1 MEGRLY
7 DWNYDYSKT
16 MWLKM
21 YMAEPDFPNNRSL
34 VYITYERALDIFRVI
49 DNLTQGIRKIVY
61 LVGWQ
66 GLGHDDCYPDMDE
79 LNEAL
84 KRDCDATARE
94 SLFWLYNEAK
104 KYNTVVSFHVNL
116 ADAYGASKSCPELIA
131 ADGVAKNP
139 DGTPAVIEV
148 FNGRDA
154 YKVSYKGYWESGL
167 FGKLWQRFCEAT
179 PVREAG
185 TVHIDNFCVAQS
197 FCPET
202 HLEDEVNAR
211 NQILDYI
218 SDVTGIDVTT
228 EYTYRE
234 LEYRADS
241 PTHPIRKFY
250 AKWVDGDLPFSDF
263 TKAPVHTLGRIPSS
277 WWTSGMTAE
286 DCMRIPPSLYS
297 GRLTEKPLLAAFYG
311 CMHGEDIWMRKDV
324 SDPETWAPE
333 FLRQFCTMQ
342 LPYLYLNRYDRE
354 TLDRDG
360 ENYTV
365 GFSGGVVSRGR
376 DGVITR
382 DGVVLKNGGDV
393 CLPLD
398 EDEKTW
404 IVFSENGRNG
414 DWNMPGVK
422 ATGAA
427 VYRIT
432 SQGNEFLKNAQ
443 ISDERIALDVEP
455 GTGYAVLIP

>member
-1 MEGRLY
+1 MKY
-7 DWNYDYSKT
+7 KFNYDYSRT

-34 VYITYERALDIFRVI
+34 VYINYGRALDIIRVI
-49 DNLTQGIRKIVY
+49 DNLTQGIKKIVY

-84 KRDCDATARE
+84 KRPCDATARE

-167 FGKLWQRFCEAT
+167 FRKLWQRFCEAT

-218 SDVTGIDVTT
+218 SDITGIDVTT

-250 AKWVDGDLPFSDF
+250 GRWVKNLPESDF
-263 TKAPVHTLGRIPSS
+263 TKAPLHTLGRIPAS

-297 GRLTEKPLLAAFYG
+297 GRLTDPALLAAFYG

-324 SDPETWAPE
+324 SDPKTWAPE

-342 LPYLYLNRYDRE
+342 LPYLFLNRYGRE
-354 TLDRDG
+354 KLDRDG
-360 ENYTV
+360 EHYTV

-382 DGVVLKNGGDV
+382 DGAILKNGGDV

-414 DWNMPGVK
+414 DWNLPGVK

-427 VYRIT
+427 VYKIT
-432 SQGNEFLKNAQ
+432 SRGNEFLKNTA
-443 ISDERIALDVEP
+443 IVDERIALDVEP
-455 GTGYAVLIP
+455 GAGYVVWI